1 MKYVKWNL
9 LLWAVLWIAASCR
22 NEKSANVVASVDRAF
37 ALEAAQTNLMG
48 LRLGQI
54 VQNNAQSQDVKEY
67 SAMMS
72 DYFTKASNDLL
83 RIANRKNIPLP
94 SALSTINQADL
105 DRLSALKGAAFD
117 TAYIDWSI
125 QSHQKTIEQLRQHAL
140 NSTDED
146 LKSWASGRITTLEQ
160 SLNRAQTIQRSF
172 ANTM

>member
-9 LLWAVLWIAASCR
+9 LLWASLWIATSCR
-22 NEKSANVVASVDRAF
+22 NESTPNVVAVVDRTF

-48 LRLGQI
+48 LRLGQL
-54 VQNNAQSQDVKEY
+54 VQNNAQSQDVKDY
-67 SAMMS
+67 SVTMN
-72 DYFTKASNDLL
+72 DYFNKASNDLL

-94 SALSTINQADL
+94 STLSTINQADF
-105 DRLSALKGAAFD
+105 DRLSALKGSSFD

-125 QSHQKTIEQLRQHAL
+125 QSHQKTIEQLRQHTM

-146 LKSWASGRITTLEQ
+146 LKTWASGRLTALEQ

-172 ANTM
+172 TNTM